1 MQKEETKAKNG
12 ELVGQQRYLICSQEP
27 VPEGDGKLRLRVSPK
42 Y

>member
-1 MQKEETKAKNG
+1 MQKEETNAKSG
-12 ELVGQQRYLICSQEP
+12 ELVGRQRYLIGSQEL